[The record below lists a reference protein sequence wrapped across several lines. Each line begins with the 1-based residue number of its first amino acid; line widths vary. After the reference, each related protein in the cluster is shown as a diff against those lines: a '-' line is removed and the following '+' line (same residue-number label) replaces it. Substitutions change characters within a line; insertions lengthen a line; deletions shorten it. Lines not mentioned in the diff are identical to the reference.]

1 MNVVK
6 SGSEYII
13 YGDELATFD
22 GLPAASYTVEFH
34 KMKVFYLQNFPNIE
48 INEKVY
54 GVHYSKVEKVFSAFN
69 KFTRN
74 LGVILSG
81 DKGIGKSLFAKM
93 VSSEAVKR
101 GMPLIIVNKYIP
113 GIADFISSIDQEVVV
128 LFDEFDKTFK
138 STSDFSPQD
147 EMLTL
152 FDGVFTGKKL
162 YVITCNK
169 LINLNDYLVNRP
181 GRFHYHFRFNYPT
194 SDEIVEYMKDKV
206 AEEYWGEIEKV
217 VLFSKRTLI
226 NYDCLRAISFEINMG
241 TPFSEAIKDLN
252 IVNTEPKIFDAVLT
266 FANGKR
272 ASERISENTLFDMT
286 SDTVNISF
294 SDWQRNHFSINI
306 DKNDIGYNDEGTLC
320 VYGECVEI
328 DWSYN
333 GYEDDEELIKMLSSD
348 PQRKIVSIEFSI
360 KGQNAPIHYTV

>member
-13 YGDELATFD
+13 YGDSLSTFES
-22 GLPAASYTVEFH
+22 LPAASYTVEFH
-34 KMKVFYLQNFPNIE
+34 KMKGFYLQSFPNIE

-54 GVHYSKVEKVFSAFN
+54 GVHYSKVEKVFSTFD

-101 GMPLIIVNKYIP
+101 GIPLIIVNRYTP

-138 STSDFSPQD
+138 SSSDFSPQD

-152 FDGVFTGKKL
+152 FDGVFSGKKL

-194 SDEIVEYMKDKV
+194 SEEIVEYMKDKV
-206 AEEYWGEIEKV
+206 SEEFWGEIEKV

-226 NYDCLRAISFEINMG
+226 NYDCLRAISFEINLG
-241 TPFSEAIKDLN
+241 VPFSEAIKDLN
-252 IVNTEPKIFDAVLT
+252 IVNTEPKIFNAVLT

-272 ASERISENTLFDMT
+272 VSERISENTLFDMT
-286 SDTVNISF
+286 DDEVGISF
-294 SDWQRNHFSINI
+294 ADWQRNCFKINI
-306 DKNDIGYNDEGTLC
+306 NKNDIAYNDVGDLF
-320 VYGECVEI
+320 VSGEHIMV
-328 DWSYN
+328 DWSDY
-333 GYEDDEELIKMLSSD
+333 GYEDDEEKIKYLSED
-348 PQRKIVSIEFSI
+348 PHRKVVGVEFSI
-360 KGQNAPIHYTV
+360 RGQTPIHYTV